1 MGLPNCLGP
10 LKDLIR
16 SDVPRDLRMV
26 MTLLRISTMIN
37 TPGKVDLSPITDTF
51 KGNCN
56 KLQDLMNESIITMN
70 QLG

>member
-1 MGLPNCLGP
+1 
-10 LKDLIR
+10 
-16 SDVPRDLRMV
+16 MV

-37 TPGKVDLSPITDTF
+37 TPGKVDLSPITDAF

-56 KLQDLMNESIITMN
+56 KLQDLMSESIVTMN